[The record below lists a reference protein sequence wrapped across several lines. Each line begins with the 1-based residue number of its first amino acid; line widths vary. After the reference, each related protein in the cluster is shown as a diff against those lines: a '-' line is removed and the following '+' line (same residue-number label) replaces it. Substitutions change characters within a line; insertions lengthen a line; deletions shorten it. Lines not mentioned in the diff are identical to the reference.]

1 MEQRARK
8 VVLAYS
14 GGVDTTVCIPYLRHE
29 WGVEEIIALTVDVGQ
44 GLTLE
49 MADAPELETRRQ
61 QELEAIRTK
70 ALAAGANVALVKDA
84 RETFVREY
92 ALPAIQANAL
102 YEGRY
107 PLSTALARP
116 LIARLLV
123 EVAEEYGA
131 DAVAHGC
138 TGKGNDQVRFDVAI
152 AALNPRLKVLA
163 PAREWG
169 MSREQTIAY
178 GERFGLSFP
187 VKKSSPYSIDSNLLG
202 QSIEAGPLEDPWLE
216 PPEEIY
222 TLTRSVAQAP
232 PLPEYI
238 TVDFVQGQPVGVNE
252 EPLPPVAL
260 MEQLNFLAGRHGV
273 GRIDMIENRLVGI
286 KSREVYEA
294 PGLAVLITAHQAL
307 ESLTLTRD
315 VTHYK
320 YGIERTYAELVY
332 NGLWFSPLKAA
343 LDAFI
348 QETQKRVTGTIR
360 LRLHKGTAT
369 VVGWQSPYSLYDPD
383 LATYTEG
390 DRFDHQAA
398 EGFIYVWGLPLRVWA
413 QVGQKHPP
421 V

>member
-1 MEQRARK
+1 MAQRARK

-14 GGVDTTVCIPYLRHE
+14 GGVDTTVCIPYLRQE
-29 WGVEEIIALTVDVGQ
+29 WGVEEVIALAVDVGQ
-44 GLTLE
+44 GITLD
-49 MADAPELETRRQ
+49 MADIPELEIRRQ
-61 QELEAIRTK
+61 HQLEAIRHK
-70 ALAAGANVALVKDA
+70 ALTAGASVALVKDA
-84 RETFVREY
+84 RETFVRDY
-92 ALPAIQANAL
+92 AIPAIQANAI
-102 YEGRY
+102 YEKRY
-107 PLSTALARP
+107 PLMTALARP
-116 LIARLLV
+116 LIAQLLV
-123 EVAEEYGA
+123 EVAAEYRA

-169 MSREQTIAY
+169 MSREETMAY
-178 GERFGLSFP
+178 GERCGLSFP

-238 TVDFVQGQPVGVNE
+238 TVEFVEGQPVGLNE
-252 EPLPPVAL
+252 ERLPPVDL
-260 MEQLNFLAGRHGV
+260 FTQLNFLAGRHGV

-294 PGLAVLITAHQAL
+294 PGLTVLLTAHQAL
-307 ESLTLTRD
+307 ESLTLTRE
-315 VTHYK
+315 VLHYK
-320 YGIERTYAELVY
+320 YGIEQTYAELVY
-332 NGLWFSPLKAA
+332 NGLWFSPLKSA

-348 QETQKRVTGTIR
+348 RETQKRVTGTIR

-383 LATYTEG
+383 LATYTDS
-390 DRFDHQAA
+390 DRFDHRAA

-413 QVGQKHPP
+413 QVGQKNA
-421 V
+421 